1 MFKALF
7 IATLLLANVSVYA
20 QEVDDSQIIAS
31 VEVSRVDTVDAL
43 IDIPAVPGNPLDE
56 IAMYLDGLIAIGKK
70 IRPIIDAGRP
80 VINTTGIIPS
90 LSVIPKIEGSDAK
103 TAFYDM
109 ANWSA
114 PKAASYRVS
123 YKNKFGSEVVG
134 FTYTVYF
141 QFNGDHNGK
150 GKYIT
155 NLKVQASE
163 VYAAWGFNFNATS
176 ELIGIANVGAKE
188 APVGSAIIQISYVA
202 KGLIN
207 EVRNAQSFYVDGLG
221 VMKLLQ
227 N

>member
-7 IATLLLANVSVYA
+7 IATLMLLNVSTYA
-20 QEVDDSQIIAS
+20 QEVDESQVIAS
-31 VEVSRVDTVDAL
+31 VEVSRVETVPL
-43 IDIPAVPGNPLDE
+43 IEVPAVPGNPIDE

-70 IRPIIDAGRP
+70 IWPIIDAGRP

-90 LSVIPKIEGSDAK
+90 LSVIPKIEGADPKA
-103 TAFYDM
+103 AFYDM

-114 PKAASYRVS
+114 PKAESYRVS
-123 YKNKFGSEVVG
+123 YKNKFGSEVIG

-141 QFNGDHNGK
+141 QFNGDYNGK

-163 VYAAWGFNFNATS
+163 VYAAWGFNFSATS
-176 ELIGIANVGAKE
+176 ELIGIANVGSKE
-188 APVGSAIIQISYVA
+188 DPTASAIIQISYIA

-207 EVRNAQSFYVDGLG
+207 EVRNAQSFYVDGQG
-221 VMKLLQ
+221 TMRLLK

>member
-1 MFKALF
+1 MLKSFL
-7 IATLLLANVSVYA
+7 IATLLLLNVSTYA
-20 QEVDDSQIIAS
+20 QEVDESQIITN
-31 VEVSRVDTVDAL
+31 VEISNVAIVPL
-43 IDIPAVPGNPLDE
+43 IELPAIPGNPLDE

-70 IRPIIDAGRP
+70 IWPIIDAGRP

-90 LSVIPKIEGSDAK
+90 ISILPKLEGTEPSG
-103 TAFYDM
+103 AFFEM

-114 PKAASYRVS
+114 PKAESYRVS
-123 YKNKFGSEVVG
+123 YKNKFGSEVIG

-141 QFNGDHNGK
+141 QFEGDHNGI

-176 ELIGIANVGAKE
+176 ELIGIANVGSKE
-188 APVGSAIIQISYVA
+188 DPIASAIIQISYTA

-207 EVRNAQSFYVDGLG
+207 EMRNSQSFYVDGQG
-221 VMKLLQ
+221 EMKLLK

>member
-7 IATLLLANVSVYA
+7 IATLLLLNVSSYA
-20 QEVDDSQIIAS
+20 QEVDESQVIAS
-31 VEVSRVDTVDAL
+31 VEVSHVEPVSVVEL
-43 IDIPAVPGNPLDE
+43 PAVPGNPIDE

-70 IRPIIDAGRP
+70 IWPIIDAGRP
-80 VINTTGIIPS
+80 VINTSGIIPS
-90 LSVIPKIEGSDAK
+90 ITVIPKIEGEDPK
-103 TAFYDM
+103 GAFYEM
-109 ANWSA
+109 ANWSV
-114 PKAASYRVS
+114 PKVESYRVS
-123 YKNKFGSEVVG
+123 YKNKFGSEVIG

-141 QFNGDHNGK
+141 QFNGDYNGK

-176 ELIGIANVGAKE
+176 ELIGIANVGSKE
-188 APVGSAIIQISYVA
+188 EPTASAIIQISYIA

-207 EVRNAQSFYVDGLG
+207 EMRNAQSFYVDGQG
-221 VMKLLQ
+221 AMRLLK

>member
-7 IATLLLANVSVYA
+7 IATLLLSNVSLYA
-20 QEVDDSQIIAS
+20 QEVDESQVIAS
-31 VEVSRVDTVDAL
+31 VDVSRVETNPSVEL
-43 IDIPAVPGNPLDE
+43 PAIPGNPLDE

-70 IRPIIDAGRP
+70 IWPIIDAGRP
-80 VINTTGIIPS
+80 VINTTGLVPS
-90 LSVIPKIEGSDAK
+90 ITVIPKIEGADPKA
-103 TAFYDM
+103 AFYEM

-114 PKAASYRVS
+114 PKAESYRVS
-123 YKNKFGSEVVG
+123 YKNKFGSEVIG

-141 QFNGDHNGK
+141 QFNGDYNGK

-163 VYAAWGFNFNATS
+163 VYAAWGFNFNAVS
-176 ELIGIANVGAKE
+176 ELIGLANVGTKDE
-188 APVGSAIIQISYVA
+188 PVASAIIQISYTA

-207 EVRNAQSFYVDGLG
+207 EMRNSQSFYVNGQG
-221 VMKLLQ
+221 VMSILK